1 MTTDFQQTAPPTAG
15 GPFTGSLIGH
25 AALQRLVDALMAI
38 DPDVVPERA
47 VATLT
52 PVVADVVADP
62 AWLPERFY
70 SVPPDKAYAQYLLQ
84 APVDHTWCIMAVV
97 WSPRAWTP
105 AHDHMVWA
113 VSGQLAGRLVET
125 PYRRV
130 RADGRLIALEPLE
143 ASTAVPRSVSSVVP
157 PRDIHQVTNPDD
169 EPAVAIQ
176 VYGRDLATVWR
187 HVYDLETGEV
197 RDMRSS
203 YDTPP
208 G

>member
-1 MTTDFQQTAPPTAG
+1 MTTDFQRTARPAAG
-15 GPFTGSLIGH
+15 AFTGSLIGH
-25 AALQRLVDALMAI
+25 PALRRLVHTLTALDLEVEA
-38 DPDVVPERA
+38 ERA
-47 VATLT
+47 VATVS
-52 PVVADVVADP
+52 PVVADVVAAP
-62 AWLPERFY
+62 SWLPERFY

-84 APVDHTWCIMAVV
+84 APEDHTWCVMAVV
-97 WSPRAWTP
+97 WSAGAWTP

-130 RADGRLIALEPLE
+130 RADGRSIGLEPLR
-143 ASTAVPRSVSSVVP
+143 ASTAVPGSVSPVVP